1 MRIVIVGAGEV
12 SIRTAETLLE
22 QGHEIVIIESEKSKI
37 DELANDLDCSFLHG
51 DGGKPSILREVGPKQ
66 TDVLMCLTDND
77 QANII
82 ASLIGKSLGFKRII
96 TNIEDPDLES
106 ICQELELTGTIIPSK
121 TISRYLVDAIRDVD
135 ILELSTI
142 LKADAR
148 FFSFTFG
155 ESKENSKS
163 DLDLPE
169 EAKVILY
176 YRKDKFHFADQ
187 KTKFQQGDELVILTR
202 SKTLPE
208 LTERWKPSK
217 KGE

>member
-1 MRIVIVGAGEV
+1 MRIVILGAGEV

-22 QGHEIVIIESEKSKI
+22 QGHEVVIIESEKSRI

-51 DGGKPSILREVGPKQ
+51 DGAKPSILREVGPKQ

-82 ASLIGKSLGFKRII
+82 ASLIGRSLGFERII

-106 ICQELELTGTIIPSK
+106 ICQELELQGTIIPSR

-148 FFSFTFG
+148 FFTFSFE
-155 ESKENSKS
+155 ESRESSNS

-169 EAKVILY
+169 EARVILY
-176 YRKDKFHFADQ
+176 YRKDEFHFADS
-187 KTKFQQGDELVILTR
+187 KTKFRQGDELVILTR
-202 SKTLPE
+202 SKTLSA
-208 LTERWKPSK
+208 LTERWKPQK
-217 KGE
+217 KKE